1 MEGLLLLIAL
11 VLAVWLLNLNGRI
24 KFLEERISIL
34 INRMNA
40 GSVEPVAAQRDPAED
55 ISEPE
60 PPLIPKAV
68 TIAYAS
74 RKPATVKGDVPVEQ
88 PRATI
93 EAPPPRPEP
102 EAVSKPAKSWSFEE
116 LVGGKL
122 PIWVGG
128 ISLVFAGFFLVRYT
142 IDAGLLGPGTRSVLA
157 TLFAALLIA
166 GSQWGGRLPKIGE
179 SFTADPRIAQSLA
192 GAGIAILYGTLYMAA
207 EVYGLIGVP
216 AAFALLIATTILAFA
231 LALRH
236 GPPTALMGL
245 IGGFAAPWVAGLGPD
260 NVPVLLLYL
269 GVFLAGLFGLALW
282 RRWLWLLLL
291 ASGGGALWTIGLIF
305 TAESALPL
313 LGLFVLAAGGAAV
326 LVGDR
331 FVGND
336 PRLEAMA
343 RYAPMALA
351 LVQLAMLLPR
361 LQFSWIGWGFYGAL
375 SAMAIALA
383 WRDERHLPSLFGA
396 LLLCLMPLAAGWDSQ
411 ASRTMMIAAS
421 IGVGLLFAIPA
432 HLRARGKQDSRARWA
447 MLSLMAQA
455 VPFAA
460 AFTVAKPDYPDLVW
474 GAISALLIAPAAF
487 IAWQWRQAE
496 SRIDQ
501 IVQVA
506 SAALAGAMGWLA
518 LTHIL
523 PNDYIASATFAVAGV
538 LAAWAIRTNGSAM
551 QKLAAIPLGFGIL
564 ALTAGS
570 WRFLDALGGALGGE
584 ILTVSGLPDITE
596 AAKLTLLPSLLV
608 LAIAALPQFALG
620 RWARRAAWFAGGT
633 GLLAVLWLIA
643 KQVAH
648 IDSPSQ
654 FITLGL
660 AERVVMT
667 QLLFLAGWLA
677 MRRASDG
684 SSIWA
689 KAGLAATALALFRLC
704 WFDLGVFNP
713 LYEAQA
719 LGPAPIANLG
729 TVHLG
734 LTAFWLWMLARNPI
748 IAKAHPQL
756 PKLAEIGSLF
766 AMALT
771 ALVTVRQLVQGNLI
785 SGATIDV
792 GENYLYSAAL
802 LALSIGWL
810 AIGIKTGLAILRLAG
825 LALLTVVTLKVFLI
839 DAAALEGVLR
849 ILSFMGLGIAL
860 IGIGW
865 AYGRVMRA
873 GKAATE

>member
-24 KFLEERISIL
+24 KLLEERIAIL
-34 INRMNA
+34 VDRMNV
-40 GSVEPVAAQRDPAED
+40 GPVPPVAAQREFEKGT
-55 ISEPE
+55 SEPE
-60 PPLIPKAV
+60 PPAAAKTAA
-68 TIAYAS
+68 IAYAS
-74 RKPATVKGDVPVEQ
+74 RKPATVKVEVPTER
-88 PRATI
+88 PSAPI
-93 EAPPPRPEP
+93 ETAPPPAEID
-102 EAVSKPAKSWSFEE
+102 SHPAPKASWSFEE

-142 IDAGLLGPGTRSVLA
+142 IEAGLLGPGTRSVLA
-157 TLFAALLIA
+157 TLFALLLIA
-166 GSQWGGRLPKIGE
+166 ASQWGGRLPKIGE
-179 SFTADPRIAQSLA
+179 SFSADPRIAQSLA
-192 GAGIAILYGTLYMAA
+192 GAGVAILYGTLYMAA
-207 EVYGLIGVP
+207 EVYGLIGMAVT
-216 AAFALLIATTILAFA
+216 FLLLIATTIGAFA

-245 IGGFAAPWVAGLGPD
+245 VGGFAAPWVAGLGAN
-260 NVPVLLLYL
+260 NVPALLLYL

-291 ASGGGALWTIGLIF
+291 ASGGGAIWTIGLIF
-305 TAESALPL
+305 AAESALPL
-313 LGLFVLAAGGAAV
+313 IGLFVIVAGSAAV

-331 FVGND
+331 FVGSD
-336 PRLEAMA
+336 PRLEAVA
-343 RYAPMALA
+343 RYAPMGLA

-361 LQFSWIGWGFYGAL
+361 LEFSWIGWAFYGAL
-375 SAMAIALA
+375 SAAAIALA
-383 WRDERHLPSLFGA
+383 LRDERHLPSLFGA
-396 LLLCLMPLAAGWDSQ
+396 LLVCLMPLAAGWEGD
-411 ASRTMMIAAS
+411 APRGMMAGAS
-421 IGVGLLFAIPA
+421 IGIGLLFAIPA
-432 HLRARGKQDSRARWA
+432 FARAIEDRAGKAYWA
-447 MLSLMAQA
+447 MLALMAQA
-455 VPFAA
+455 IPFAA
-460 AFTVAKPDYPDLVW
+460 AFSAAKSDFSDFGW
-474 GAISALLIAPAAF
+474 GVTSALLVLPASF
-487 IAWQWRQAE
+487 IAWRWQNAV

-506 SAALAGAMGWLA
+506 SAALAAAMGWLA
-518 LTHIL
+518 LTHLL
-523 PNDYIASATFAVAGV
+523 PNDYFASATFVVAAA
-538 LAAWAIRTNGSAM
+538 LAAWATHASGQGIR
-551 QKLAAIPLGFGIL
+551 KLAAIPTAFGIL
-564 ALTAGS
+564 ALAAGS
-570 WRFLDALGGALGGE
+570 WRFLDALFDALGGE
-584 ILTVSGLPDITE
+584 QLMVSSLPALDD
-596 AAKLTLLPSLLV
+596 AAKLTLLPALLA
-608 LAIAALPQFALG
+608 LAIGALPLFGLG
-620 RWARRAAWFAGGT
+620 RLARRAVWLAGGT
-633 GLLAVLWLIA
+633 GLLACLWLIA

-667 QLLFLAGWLA
+667 QLLFVAGWLA
-677 MRRASDG
+677 LRRASDPA
-684 SSIWA
+684 SIWA

-713 LYEAQA
+713 LYVPQA

-734 LTAFWLWMLARNPI
+734 LAAFWLWMLARSPI
-748 IAKAHPQL
+748 FAKAHPQL
-756 PKLAEIGSLF
+756 PRLAEVGSLI

-785 SGATIDV
+785 SGARIDV

-810 AIGIKTGLAILRLAG
+810 AIGIKSGLAILRLAG
-825 LALLTVVTLKVFLI
+825 LALLTIVTLKVFLI

-873 GKAATE
+873 GVAPE

>member
-24 KFLEERISIL
+24 KLLEERIGIL
-34 INRMNA
+34 IDRMNA
-40 GSVEPVAAQRDPAED
+40 GSVAPVAAQRDVTEEVDAPTAPPPAM
-55 ISEPE
+55 
-60 PPLIPKAV
+60 
-68 TIAYAS
+68 AYAS
-74 RKPATVKGDVPVEQ
+74 RRPANVKGEVPDAK

-93 EAPPPRPEP
+93 EAPSPHPEP
-102 EAVSKPAKSWSFEE
+102 ETEAPSKKSWSFEE

-142 IDAGLLGPGTRSVLA
+142 IDAGLLGPGTRSALA
-157 TLFAALLIA
+157 TLFALLLIA

-216 AAFALLIATTILAFA
+216 IAFALLIATTILAFA

-305 TAESALPL
+305 AAESALPL

-326 LVGDR
+326 LVGER
-331 FVGND
+331 FADAD
-336 PRLEAMA
+336 PRLEALA
-343 RYAPMALA
+343 RYAPIALA

-361 LQFSWIGWGFYGAL
+361 LQFGWMGWAFYGAL
-375 SAMAIALA
+375 SSATIALA
-383 WRDERHLPSLFGA
+383 WRDERHMPSLFGA

-411 ASRTMMIAAS
+411 TSRTMMIVAS
-421 IGVGLLFAIPA
+421 LGTGLLFAIPA
-432 HLRARGKQDSRARWA
+432 HLLARSGRPSRAYWA
-447 MLSLMAQA
+447 MLALMAQA

-460 AFTVAKPDYPDLVW
+460 AFGVAKSDFPDGVW
-474 GAISALLIAPAAF
+474 AAVSALLILPTAF
-487 IAWQWRQAE
+487 IAWQWRRAE
-496 SRIDQ
+496 NRIDQ
-501 IVQVA
+501 IVQIA
-506 SAALAGAMGWLA
+506 SAALAAAMGWLA
-518 LTHIL
+518 LTHLL
-523 PNDYIASATFAVAGV
+523 PNDYIAIATFAIAAA
-538 LAAWAIRTNGSAM
+538 LAAWAVCTNGSAM

-564 ALTAGS
+564 ALVAGS

-608 LAIAALPQFALG
+608 LAIAALPQFDLG

-633 GLLAVLWLIA
+633 GLLAILWLIA

-667 QLLFLAGWLA
+667 QALFLAGWLA
-677 MRRASDG
+677 IRSASDW
-684 SSIWA
+684 SDIRA
-689 KAGLAATALALFRLC
+689 RAGLAATALALFRLC

-713 LYEAQA
+713 LYQPQA

-734 LTAFWLWMLARNPI
+734 LAAFWLWQLACSPI
-748 IAKAHPQL
+748 AASAHRLL
-756 PKLAEIGSLF
+756 PRLAEVGSLL
-766 AMALT
+766 AMVLT
-771 ALVTVRQLVQGNLI
+771 ALVTVRQLVQGNLV

-802 LALSIGWL
+802 LALAIGWL

-839 DAAALEGVLR
+839 DAAALVGVLR

-873 GKAATE
+873 GAAPTD

>member
-11 VLAVWLLNLNGRI
+11 VLAVWMLNLNGRI
-24 KFLEERISIL
+24 KLLEERISIL
-34 INRMNA
+34 IDRVNA
-40 GSVEPVAAQRDPAED
+40 GSVMPVAAQRDVAEEADAMAAPPPAM
-55 ISEPE
+55 
-60 PPLIPKAV
+60 
-68 TIAYAS
+68 AYAS
-74 RKPATVKGDVPVEQ
+74 RRPATVKGEE
-88 PRATI
+88 PRATVD
-93 EAPPPRPEP
+93 APPPLPEP
-102 EAVSKPAKSWSFEE
+102 AKETAPKRNWSFEE

-157 TLFAALLIA
+157 TLFALLLIA
-166 GSQWGGRLPKIGE
+166 GSQWGGLLPKIGE

-216 AAFALLIATTILAFA
+216 VAFALLIATTILAFA

-282 RRWLWLLLL
+282 RRWLWLFLL

-305 TAESALPL
+305 AAESALPL
-313 LGLFVLAAGGAAV
+313 VGLFVLVAGGAAV
-326 LVGDR
+326 LVGER
-331 FVGND
+331 FSDAD
-336 PRLEAMA
+336 PRLEALA

-351 LVQLAMLLPR
+351 LIQLAMLLPR
-361 LQFSWIGWGFYGAL
+361 LQFGWMGWAFYGAL
-375 SAMAIALA
+375 STATIALA
-383 WRDERHLPSLFGA
+383 WRDERHMPSLFGA

-411 ASRTMMIAAS
+411 ASRTMMIVAS
-421 IGVGLLFAIPA
+421 LGTGLLFAIPA
-432 HLRARGKQDSRARWA
+432 HLRARSDRPSRAYWA
-447 MLSLMAQA
+447 MLALVAQA
-455 VPFAA
+455 VPFSA
-460 AFTVAKPDYPDLVW
+460 AFTVAKPDYPDGVW
-474 GAISALLIAPAAF
+474 ALISALLILPAAF
-487 IAWQWRQAE
+487 IAWQWKKAE

-501 IVQVA
+501 IVQVG
-506 SAALAGAMGWLA
+506 SAALAGAMGWLS

-523 PNDYIASATFAVAGV
+523 PNDYIASATFAIAAA
-538 LAAWAIRTNGSAM
+538 LAAWAVRTNGSAM

-564 ALTAGS
+564 ALAAGS

-584 ILTVSGLPDITE
+584 ILTVSGLPDVVE
-596 AAKLTLLPSLLV
+596 SAKLTLLPSLLV
-608 LAIAALPQFALG
+608 LAIASLPQFALG
-620 RWARRAAWFAGGT
+620 RWAKRAAWVAGGT
-633 GLLAVLWLIA
+633 GLLAILWLLA

-660 AERVVMT
+660 TERVVMT

-677 MRRASDG
+677 MRPASDG
-684 SSIWA
+684 ANIWA

-713 LYEAQA
+713 LYEPQA
-719 LGPAPIANLG
+719 LGPAPVANLG
-729 TVHLG
+729 TIHLG

-756 PKLAEIGSLF
+756 PKLAEIGSLQ
-766 AMALT
+766 AMTLT

-810 AIGIKTGLAILRLAG
+810 AIGIKSGLAMLRLAG

>member
-24 KFLEERISIL
+24 KMLEERIGIL
-34 INRMNA
+34 IDRINA
-40 GSVEPVAAQRDPAED
+40 GPTPPVEAQRDLVEQAP
-55 ISEPE
+55 
-60 PPLIPKAV
+60 IPVAK
-68 TIAYAS
+68 AYAS
-74 RKPATVKGDVPVEQ
+74 RKPATVKGEVPDEL

-102 EAVSKPAKSWSFEE
+102 EVDTVPAKSWSFEE

-179 SFTADPRIAQSLA
+179 SFSADPRIAQSLA
-192 GAGIAILYGTLYMAA
+192 GAGIAILYGTLYMAT

-216 AAFALLIATTILAFA
+216 AAFTLLIATTILAFA

-305 TAESALPL
+305 TAQSALPL
-313 LGLFVLAAGGAAV
+313 LGLFVLLSGGAAI

-331 FVGND
+331 FVGSD
-336 PRLEAMA
+336 PRLAAMA

-361 LQFSWIGWGFYGAL
+361 LQFSWIGWGLYGAL
-375 SAMAIALA
+375 SATAIGLA

-396 LLLCLMPLAAGWDSQ
+396 LLLCMMPLAAGWDSQ
-411 ASRTMMIAAS
+411 ASRMMMVAAS
-421 IGVGLLFAIPA
+421 IGIGLLFAIPS
-432 HLRARGKQDSRARWA
+432 HLRSRSQKDSKAHWA
-447 MLSLMAQA
+447 MLALMAQA

-460 AFTVAKPDYPDLVW
+460 AFAVAKPDYSDLVW
-474 GAISALLIAPAAF
+474 GAISVLLIAPAAY
-487 IAWQWRQAE
+487 IAWQWRQVE

-523 PNDYIASATFAVAGV
+523 PNDYIASATIAVAAV
-538 LAAWAIRTNGSAM
+538 LAAWAMRTNGTAM
-551 QKLAAIPLGFGIL
+551 QKLAAIPLGFGLL
-564 ALTAGS
+564 ALVAGS
-570 WRFLDALGGALGGE
+570 WRFLDSLGGALGGE
-584 ILTVSGLPDITE
+584 ILNVSGLPDMPE
-596 AAKLTLLPSLLV
+596 AAKMTLLPSLLV
-608 LAIAALPQFALG
+608 LAIAALPIFALG
-620 RWARRAAWFAGGT
+620 RWSRRMAWISGST
-633 GLLAVLWLIA
+633 GLLAFVWLIA
-643 KQVAH
+643 KQIAH

-667 QLLFLAGWLA
+667 QMLFFAGWLA
-677 MRRASDG
+677 MRRASG
-684 SSIWA
+684 EWSIWA
-689 KAGLAATALALFRLC
+689 KAGLAVTALALFRLC
-704 WFDLGVFNP
+704 WFDLGVLNP
-713 LYEAQA
+713 LHEPQA
-719 LGPAPIANLG
+719 LGPVPVANLG
-729 TVHLG
+729 TTHLA
-734 LTAFWLWMLARNPI
+734 LTAFWLWQLARSSFVT
-748 IAKAHPQL
+748 KANPQL
-756 PKLAEIGSLF
+756 PRLAEIGSLL

-771 ALVTVRQLVQGNLI
+771 AFVTVRQLVQGNLI

-810 AIGIKTGLAILRLAG
+810 AIGIHTGLAILRLAG

-865 AYGRVMRA
+865 AYGRLMRT
-873 GKAATE
+873 GATPPETA

>member
-24 KFLEERISIL
+24 KILEERISTL
-34 INRMNA
+34 VDRMNA
-40 GSVEPVAAQRDPAED
+40 GAAPPVAAQRDRAKTPIETSTPHTA
-55 ISEPE
+55 
-60 PPLIPKAV
+60 K
-68 TIAYAS
+68 AYAS
-74 RKPATVKGDVPVEQ
+74 RKTARITADVPNSEPNPV
-88 PRATI
+88 I
-93 EAPPPRPEP
+93 EPPAPAAQAGDAPE
-102 EAVSKPAKSWSFEE
+102 KPSRSWSFEE

-142 IDAGLLGPGTRSVLA
+142 IEAGLLGPGTRSVLA
-157 TLFAALLIA
+157 TLFALLLIA

-179 SFTADPRIAQSLA
+179 SFSADPRIAQSLA
-192 GAGIAILYGTLYMAA
+192 GAGVAILYGTLYMAA
-207 EVYGLIGVP
+207 EIYGLIGLPVT
-216 AAFALLIATTILAFA
+216 FTLLIATTILAFA

-245 IGGFAAPWVAGLGPD
+245 VGGFAAPWVAGLGAN
-260 NVPVLLLYL
+260 NVPALLLYL

-291 ASGGGALWTIGLIF
+291 ASGGGAIWTIGLIA

-313 LGLFVLAAGGAAV
+313 IGLFVIVAGSAAV

-331 FVGND
+331 FANSD

-343 RYAPMALA
+343 RYAPMGLA

-361 LQFSWIGWGFYGAL
+361 LEFSWIGWAFYGAL
-375 SAMAIALA
+375 SAGAIALA
-383 WRDERHLPSLFGA
+383 LRDERHLRNLFGA
-396 LLLCLMPLAAGWDSQ
+396 LLVCLMPLAAGWEGS
-411 ASRTMMIAAS
+411 APRGMMAGAS
-421 IGVGLLFAIPA
+421 IGIGLLFAIPA
-432 HLRARGKQDSRARWA
+432 HARAFEDRAGRAYWA
-447 MLSLMAQA
+447 MLALMAQA
-455 VPFAA
+455 IPFVA
-460 AFTVAKPDYPDLVW
+460 AFSVAKADFSDLGW
-474 GAISALLIAPAAF
+474 GITSALLVLPAGF
-487 IAWQWRQAE
+487 IAWRWRQAA

-501 IVQVA
+501 VTQVA
-506 SAALAGAMGWLA
+506 SAALAAAFAWLA

-523 PNDYIASATFAVAGV
+523 PNDYFASVTLAVAAA
-538 LAAWAIRTNGSAM
+538 LAAWATRTSGEGM
-551 QKLAAIPLGFGIL
+551 QKLAAVPAGFGIF
-564 ALTAGS
+564 ALLVGS
-570 WRFLDALGGALGGE
+570 WQFLDALFEALGGDQLMLSE
-584 ILTVSGLPDITE
+584 LPDLGD
-596 AAKLTLLPSLLV
+596 AAKLTLLPAGLALATGLL
-608 LAIAALPQFALG
+608 PHFALG
-620 RWARRAAWFAGGT
+620 RIMRKALAVAGGA
-633 GLLAVLWLIA
+633 GLLAFVWLIA
-643 KQVAH
+643 KQIAH

-667 QLLFLAGWLA
+667 QALFLTGWLA
-677 MRRASDG
+677 LRQAGDSASLY
-684 SSIWA
+684 A
-689 KAGLAATALALFRLC
+689 KAGLAATALALLRLV

-713 LYEAQA
+713 LYVPQA

-734 LTAFWLWMLARNPI
+734 LAAFWLWQLARNPI
-748 IAKAHPQL
+748 VKNAYPHL
-756 PKLAEIGSLF
+756 PKTAEIGSLIL
-766 AMALT
+766 MALA

-802 LALSIGWL
+802 LALATIWL
-810 AIGIKTGLAILRLAG
+810 AVGIRGGLSILRLAG
-825 LALLTVVTLKVFLI
+825 LALLTLVTLKVFLI
-839 DAAALEGVLR
+839 DASALEGVLR

-873 GKAATE
+873 GASPE

>member
-1 MEGLLLLIAL
+1 MGDAMEGLLLPIAL

-24 KFLEERISIL
+24 KLLEERIGIL
-34 INRMNA
+34 IDRMNA
-40 GSVEPVAAQRDPAED
+40 GSVAPVAAQQDVAEEAAAPTASPPAM
-55 ISEPE
+55 
-60 PPLIPKAV
+60 
-68 TIAYAS
+68 AYAS
-74 RKPATVKGDVPVEQ
+74 RKPATVKGEVPDET

-93 EAPPPRPEP
+93 EAPPPRAEP
-102 EAVSKPAKSWSFEE
+102 AGAAKVRKSWSFEE

-157 TLFAALLIA
+157 TLFALLLIA

-207 EVYGLIGVP
+207 EVYGLISVP

-245 IGGFAAPWVAGLGPD
+245 IGGFAAPWIAGLGPD

-291 ASGGGALWTIGLIF
+291 ASGGGALWTIGLIVA
-305 TAESALPL
+305 AESALPL
-313 LGLFVLAAGGAAV
+313 VGLFVLVAGGAAV
-326 LVGDR
+326 LVGER
-331 FVGND
+331 FADAD
-336 PRLEAMA
+336 PRLEALA

-361 LQFSWIGWGFYGAL
+361 LQFGWMGWAFYGAL
-375 SAMAIALA
+375 SAATIALA
-383 WRDERHLPSLFGA
+383 WRDERHMPSLFGA

-411 ASRTMMIAAS
+411 ASRTMMIVAS
-421 IGVGLLFAIPA
+421 LGAGLLFAIPA
-432 HLRARGKQDSRARWA
+432 HLLARSDRPSRAYWA
-447 MLSLMAQA
+447 MLALMAQA

-460 AFTVAKPDYPDLVW
+460 AFTVAKLDYPDSVW
-474 GAISALLIAPAAF
+474 AAVSALLIAPAAF

-496 SRIDQ
+496 NRIDQ
-501 IVQVA
+501 IVQVG

-518 LTHIL
+518 LTLIL
-523 PNDYIASATFAVAGV
+523 PEDYIASTTFVVAAS
-538 LAAWAIRTNGSAM
+538 LAAWANRTSGRAI

-564 ALTAGS
+564 ALVAGS
-570 WRFLDALGGALGGE
+570 WRFLDSLGGALGGE
-584 ILTVSGLPDITE
+584 ILTVSGLPDMAE
-596 AAKLTLLPSLLV
+596 AAKMTLLPSVIV
-608 LAIAALPQFALG
+608 LAIAGLSTFALG
-620 RWARRAAWFAGGT
+620 RWMKRGAWIAGGT
-633 GLLAVLWLIA
+633 GLLAIFWLVS

-677 MRRASDG
+677 MRRAADW

-719 LGPAPIANLG
+719 LGPAPVANLG
-729 TVHLG
+729 TIHLG
-734 LTAFWLWMLARNPI
+734 LAAFWLWQLARSSI
-748 IAKAHPQL
+748 VARAHPQL
-756 PKLAEIGSLF
+756 LRLAEIGSLF

-802 LALSIGWL
+802 LALSIAWL

-873 GKAATE
+873 GTATTD

>member
-24 KFLEERISIL
+24 KLLEERISIL
-34 INRMNA
+34 IDRMNA
-40 GSVEPVAAQRDPAED
+40 GSVAPLAAQRDVAEEVDASTAPPPAM
-55 ISEPE
+55 
-60 PPLIPKAV
+60 
-68 TIAYAS
+68 AYAG
-74 RKPATVKGDVPVEQ
+74 RKPANIKGELPDAK

-93 EAPPPRPEP
+93 EAPPPLPEP
-102 EAVSKPAKSWSFEE
+102 ATEAAPKRSWSFEE

-166 GSQWGGRLPKIGE
+166 GSQWGGRLPKMGE
-179 SFTADPRIAQSLA
+179 SFVADPRIAQSLA

-207 EVYGLIGVP
+207 EVYGLVGAPV
-216 AAFALLIATTILAFA
+216 AFALLIATTILAFA

-291 ASGGGALWTIGLIF
+291 ASGGGALWTIGLIVA
-305 TAESALPL
+305 AESALPL
-313 LGLFVLAAGGAAV
+313 VGLFVLAAGGAAI

-331 FVGND
+331 FVGSD

-361 LQFSWIGWGFYGAL
+361 LQFSWIGWGFYGVL

-396 LLLCLMPLAAGWDSQ
+396 LLLCLMPLAAGWESQ
-411 ASRTMMIAAS
+411 ASRTMMIVAS
-421 IGVGLLFAIPA
+421 LGTGLLFAIPA
-432 HLRARGKQDSRARWA
+432 HLLARSDRPSRAYWA
-447 MLSLMAQA
+447 MLALMAQA

-460 AFTVAKPDYPDLVW
+460 AFGVAKSDYPDSVW
-474 GAISALLIAPAAF
+474 AAVSALLILPAAF
-487 IAWQWRQAE
+487 IAWQWKKAE

-501 IVQVA
+501 IVQVG
-506 SAALAGAMGWLA
+506 SAALAGAMGWLS
-518 LTHIL
+518 LTHLL
-523 PNDYIASATFAVAGV
+523 PNDYIASATFAVAGA
-538 LAAWAIRTNGSAM
+538 LAAWAIRTNGTAM

-564 ALTAGS
+564 ALLAGS
-570 WRFLDALGGALGGE
+570 WRFLDSLGGALGGE
-584 ILTVSGLPDITE
+584 ILTVSGLPDMVE
-596 AAKLTLLPSLLV
+596 AAKMTLLPSLIA
-608 LAIAALPQFALG
+608 LAIAGLPTFTLG
-620 RWARRAAWFAGGT
+620 RWAKRSAWIAGGT
-633 GLLAVLWLIA
+633 GLLAILWLVA

-667 QLLFLAGWLA
+667 QLLFLTGWLA

-689 KAGLAATALALFRLC
+689 KAGFAATALALFRLC

-713 LYEAQA
+713 LYQAQA

-729 TVHLG
+729 TIHLA
-734 LTAFWLWMLARNPI
+734 LAAFWLWQLARSPI
-748 IAKAHPQL
+748 VAKVHPHL
-756 PKLAEIGSLF
+756 PRLAEIGSLL
-766 AMALT
+766 AMVLT
-771 ALVTVRQLVQGNLI
+771 ALVTVRQLVQGSLI

-802 LALSIGWL
+802 LALAIGWL
-810 AIGIKTGLAILRLAG
+810 AIGIKSGLAILRLAG

>member
-1 MEGLLLLIAL
+1 MEGLLLLIVL
-11 VLAVWLLNLNGRI
+11 ILAVWLLNLNGRI
-24 KFLEERISIL
+24 KYLEARIGTL
-34 INRMNA
+34 IDRMNA
-40 GSVEPVAAQRDPAED
+40 GSLPPIPAQRDMAEAP
-55 ISEPE
+55 SAPE
-60 PPLIPKAV
+60 PPANPKAAA
-68 TIAYAS
+68 IAYAS
-74 RKPATVKGDVPVEQ
+74 RRPATVKGEVPAKQ
-88 PRATI
+88 PRAKT

-102 EAVSKPAKSWSFEE
+102 AAEISTKSWSFEE

-166 GSQWGGRLPKIGE
+166 ASQWGGRLPRVGE

-207 EVYGLIGVP
+207 EIYGLIGIP
-216 AAFALLIATTILAFA
+216 IAFALLIATTILAFA

-269 GVFLAGLFGLALW
+269 GIFLAGLFGLALW

-291 ASGGGALWTIGLIF
+291 ASGGGALWTIGLIVA
-305 TAESALPL
+305 AESALPL
-313 LGLFVLAAGGAAV
+313 VGLFVLAAGGAAV

-331 FVGND
+331 FADSD
-336 PRLEAMA
+336 PRLAAMA
-343 RYAPMALA
+343 RFAPMALA
-351 LVQLAMLLPR
+351 LIQLAMLLPR
-361 LQFSWIGWGFYGAL
+361 LQFGWIGWGFYAVL
-375 SAMAIALA
+375 SAMAIALC
-383 WRDERHLPSLFGA
+383 WRDARHLPSLFGA

-411 ASRTMMIAAS
+411 ASRTMMIIAS
-421 IGVGLLFAIPA
+421 IGTGLLFGGPA
-432 HLRARGKQDSRARWA
+432 HLRARSRNDGSANWA
-447 MLSLMAQA
+447 MLALMAQA

-460 AFTVAKPDYPDLVW
+460 AFALAKPDYPDAVW
-474 GAISALLIAPAAF
+474 GAISALLVAPAAY
-487 IAWQWRQAE
+487 IAWQWQRAE

-501 IVQVA
+501 IVQIG
-506 SAALAGAMGWLA
+506 SAALAAAMGWLA
-518 LTHIL
+518 LTLFL
-523 PNDYIASATFAVAGV
+523 PDAYFASTTFAVAAA
-538 LAAWAIRTNGSAM
+538 LAAWAVRTSGTAM
-551 QKLAAIPLGFGIL
+551 PKLATIPMGFGIL
-564 ALTAGS
+564 ALAAGS
-570 WRFLDALGGALGGE
+570 WRFFDILGGAMGGE
-584 ILTVSGLPDITE
+584 ILLVSGLPEIGE
-596 AAKLTLLPSLLV
+596 AARMTLLPSLLA
-608 LAIAALPQFALG
+608 LAVVALPHFALG
-620 RWARRAAWFAGGT
+620 RWARRAGWFAGGT
-633 GLLAVLWLIA
+633 GLIAFVWLLA
-643 KQVAH
+643 KQIAH

-667 QLLFLAGWLA
+667 QLLFVTGWLA
-677 MRRASDG
+677 MRRAADG
-684 SSIWA
+684 SDIWA
-689 KAGLAATALALFRLC
+689 RAGLALAALALFRLC

-713 LYEAQA
+713 LHRPQA
-719 LGPAPIANLG
+719 LGPAPVANLG

-734 LTAFWLWMLARNPI
+734 LTAFWLWQLARSPAV
-748 IAKAHPQL
+748 AKAHPQL
-756 PKLAEIGSLF
+756 PRLAEIGSLL

-802 LALSIGWL
+802 LMLSIGWL

-825 LALLTVVTLKVFLI
+825 LALLTLVTLKVFLI
-839 DAAALEGVLR
+839 DAAALVGVLR
-849 ILSFMGLGIAL
+849 ILSFMGLGVAL

-873 GKAATE
+873 GKAAVE